1 MPWELDFAELTFEK
15 LSFAKKYINPEDTI
29 YIQSALNLSDYIL
42 NWKESTIPKSFFIE
56 KYNNL
61 LNYLEGY
68 NVISNIY
75 DKNELYGHLDL
86 QRESLQQNIDYYISI
101 CPDMY
106 FHNHLLFYMIDSAK
120 KINDKYFIIT
130 SETTQLWDYTWD
142 DMVNKNFKNVNY
154 NNWNKQSPSE
164 IVHFIENNNDDPFY
178 RKTHTPENRIKMS
191 LATKGK
197 LQSREHI
204 KNKVRI
210 SIYYIENLNTGDVY
224 KIYGAKNVKLLFISQ
239 FPGTNYQ
246 KLTRSGESKN
256 WRVIKKELI
265 SQSEWDNINNITYVK
280 LR

>member
-210 SIYYIENLNTGDVY
+210 LHRKFKY
-224 KIYGAKNVKLLFISQ
+224 
-239 FPGTNYQ
+239 
-246 KLTRSGESKN
+246 R
-256 WRVIKKELI
+256 
-265 SQSEWDNINNITYVK
+265 
-280 LR
+280 

>member
-68 NVISNIY
+68 KVISNIY

-154 NNWNKQSPSE
+154 NN
-164 IVHFIENNNDDPFY
+164 
-178 RKTHTPENRIKMS
+178 
-191 LATKGK
+191 
-197 LQSREHI
+197 
-204 KNKVRI
+204 
-210 SIYYIENLNTGDVY
+210 
-224 KIYGAKNVKLLFISQ
+224 
-239 FPGTNYQ
+239 
-246 KLTRSGESKN
+246 
-256 WRVIKKELI
+256 
-265 SQSEWDNINNITYVK
+265 
-280 LR
+280 